1 MKRLLKIELQ
11 KVLSFN
17 LFRVLVAMYLGIFF
31 LCIITFP
38 HIEFNLNFN
47 DEVDMLDI
55 KSFYSF
61 PIIWNSYAWLASKFN
76 IFLAIMIIF
85 LIGNEFSFRTFRQHI
100 IDGLS
105 KKEIIYGKLL
115 VIFLISIGS
124 FLVIFISSLIM
135 GLIYSDDY
143 SFSLMFENIPI
154 LFIYLLQ
161 ACAYMSMAMFIAIF
175 IRNKTVSIVVFLIY
189 SMIVEPSVRFLL
201 GKYVLSDLMHYF
213 PAKVIFKL
221 TPLPENALISFVKV
235 NAESEGFI
243 GPGIPLYLNILLAV
257 FYASIFIFFSYRIIK
272 KRDI

>member
-1 MKRLLKIELQ
+1 L
-11 KVLSFN
+11 
-17 LFRVLVAMYLGIFF
+17 
-31 LCIITFP
+31 T
-38 HIEFNLNFN
+38 
-47 DEVDMLDI
+47 
-55 KSFYSF
+55 
-61 PIIWNSYAWLASKFN
+61 IIWNSYAWLASKFN